1 MLNTF
6 PLPTESVVHELNA
19 NLDTHNGLNT
29 VCLTQ
34 YDKTIPILAVHLF
47 TKNGEWPVP
56 EGCEANVR
64 MRKPD
69 GKHVYDPVLGTSAD
83 RKTVY
88 IAITAQ
94 MTAAHGLGEA
104 ILEVIQD
111 KEGKVGVIGSSTFT
125 LDIARNPVP
134 EDAYESTDEYKT
146 LREILDE
153 VTELDKTTKENA
165 EKAAESARQ
174 AKEYSGNPPI
184 IQRNSEGSYT
194 WWIWNADAQE
204 YQDSGK
210 IAVGNVMYAT
220 FFLNLEDGHLY
231 MAHDAAYTGPQFR
244 LNGTHMEVVLD
255 A

>member
-1 MLNTF
+1 MLSTF

-34 YDKTIPILAVHLF
+34 YDQTIPILAVHLF

-56 EGCEANVR
+56 GDCDANIR

-69 GKHVYDPVLGTSAD
+69 GKHVYDPALGISED

-88 IAITAQ
+88 VAVTAQ
-94 MTAAHGLGEA
+94 MTAAAGRGEA
-104 ILEVIQD
+104 ILEIVPVE
-111 KEGKVGVIGSSTFT
+111 EGKAGVIGSSSFV

-134 EDAYESTDEYKT
+134 AGTYESSDEFKT
-146 LREILDE
+146 LQEILDE
-153 VTELDKTTKENA
+153 VKRLDQQTRENA
-165 EKAAESARQ
+165 EKAAESERQ

-184 IQRNSEGSYT
+184 IQRNDEGNYT
-194 WWIWNADAQE
+194 WWTWDADAQE
-204 YQDSGK
+204 YQDTGS

-220 FFLNLEDGHLY
+220 FHVDLVTGHLY
-231 MAHDAAYTGPQFR
+231 MAHDAAYTGPTFR
-244 LNGTHMEVVLD
+244 LNDTHLEVVLD